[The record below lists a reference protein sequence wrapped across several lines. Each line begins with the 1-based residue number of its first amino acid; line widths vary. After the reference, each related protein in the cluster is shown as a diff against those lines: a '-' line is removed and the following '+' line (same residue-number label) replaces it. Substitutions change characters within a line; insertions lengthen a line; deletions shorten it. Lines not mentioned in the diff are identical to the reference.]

1 MQCQCS
7 PPHAFP
13 YCRTSNFA
21 KPKGNYTPKERS
33 TSQEKTRSRQGQDQG
48 LLTAPVL
55 DWTGLDWTGLDN
67 CRPKLTASSST
78 SPHLTSHPSY
88 NQPTISSINNPSS
101 STIPCAVAIVAQPHP
116 PTSRYHD
123 RTRPAQ
129 AHTTGRQA
137 NSRQDLTVA
146 QKQDPALAPFT
157 ALHCA
162 ALHPYCTAAPALC
175 NFWATDLPT
184 AT

>member
-1 MQCQCS
+1 MLFCCSCINALPCAAQVSIVKHRRVQQLVQCQCS

-55 DWTGLDWTGLDN
+55 DWTGVDWTGLDN

-78 SPHLTSHPSY
+78 SPHLTSPHILLTTNLRSRV
-88 NQPTISSINNPSS
+88 
-101 STIPCAVAIVAQPHP
+101 STIPPRLPSHAPSQLLP
-116 PTSRYHD
+116 SRIRLRRD
-123 RTRPAQ
+123 I
-129 AHTTGRQA
+129 TTGHVQLRPILLDA
-137 NSRQDLTVA
+137 R
-146 QKQDPALAPFT
+146 
-157 ALHCA
+157 
-162 ALHPYCTAAPALC
+162 
-175 NFWATDLPT
+175 PT
-184 AT
+184 ADKT